1 MFDFLKVIALVHGMA
16 MQTQAAT
23 PAPPAQPAKPAAAA
37 QPAQPAA
44 QPSKAAPSASDVVAG
59 VQKYYKTTDKLEA
72 VFRQKYTN
80 TVFGKTSVSDGRV
93 FIAKGGK
100 MRWDY
105 KKPDEKYYIADGTTL
120 WVYEK
125 ANKQAFQQDMKNE
138 LLPVAVTFLYGQG
151 DLAKDF
157 TATMAPGKFG
167 GKNDLCIELTPKQP
181 SGQYKKLWLVVDP
194 SDYHV
199 KESIIE
205 ESSGNLNQFTFTKIK
220 LNGKVTFN
228 DKAFVFKVPP
238 GVKVIKPE
246 EAKDQKKAKNP

>member
-1 MFDFLKVIALVHGMA
+1 MFGAEFLKVIALGLGLQA
-16 MQTQAAT
+16 AAAT
-23 PAPPAQPAKPAAAA
+23 PAAQPAKPAAGA
-37 QPAQPAA
+37 PATPAK
-44 QPSKAAPSASDVVAG
+44 PKPTMGASDVVAG
-59 VQKYYKTTDKLEA
+59 VQKYYQATDKLEA
-72 VFRQKYTN
+72 TFRQKYTN

-105 KKPDEKYYIADGTTL
+105 AKPDVKYYISDGTTL

-125 ANKQAFQQDMKNE
+125 ANKQAFQQDLKNE
-138 LLPVAVTFLYGQG
+138 LLPVAVTFLYGKG

-157 TATMAPGKFG
+157 TAQMSNGKFG

-194 SDYHV
+194 ADFHV

-205 ESSGNLNQFTFTKIK
+205 EASGNLNQFSFSKIK
-220 LNGKVTFN
+220 LNTSVTFN
-228 DKAFVFKVPP
+228 DNSFKFKVPK
-238 GVKVIKPE
+238 GVKVIKPQ
-246 EAKDQKKAKNP
+246 AGQAGGGGGKNE